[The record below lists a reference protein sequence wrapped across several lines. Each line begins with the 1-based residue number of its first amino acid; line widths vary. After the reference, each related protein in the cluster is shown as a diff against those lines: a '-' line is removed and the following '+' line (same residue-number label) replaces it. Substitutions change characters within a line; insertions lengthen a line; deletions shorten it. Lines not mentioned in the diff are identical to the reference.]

1 MLNAGDAPN
10 WSTLALTQ
18 SKWLCIVG
26 PGVPNLVPGDST
38 VAFGDWSEVCSLG
51 DLLVRSSARHPARK
65 ALVLP
70 GFALTYAELRD
81 AAIEVARGI
90 IGLGVAPRSHV
101 GILANNSCELVASI
115 FGAALAD
122 CVAVPLNARHKSNE
136 LGFIAKN
143 ADLSLILTTAADT
156 SFVDFRESLAGALPS
171 LATSGPGGT
180 LALPEAPKLRHIVLL
195 EGGATGGLTGREAF
209 SQAAASVSIEQVDQA
224 RQRTRIRDTAVIIYT
239 SGTTANPKGCMLTH
253 EALTRGP
260 VERADR
266 RFRSKDQDVTWGGGP
281 LFHIGSFAPFL
292 GSIGTS
298 GTYLTDVAFNAGRAL
313 DLMEQ
318 EGVTAAWPWFPAI
331 LQPLLDHPDFRVER
345 LASLR
350 KALLIGPQTL
360 IERMQTLFP
369 KVEFMQACGMTETAG
384 IFALCGPDETPEQRA
399 TSHGTAVPGV
409 EVRIVDPESGEP
421 MPHDKVGEILVRGY
435 CVMSGY
441 YRSPEKTAEALDA
454 GGWLHTGDLYAQSA
468 DGRLTFNGRA
478 KDMLK
483 VGGENVAAVEVES
496 YLCRHDAVKIA
507 EVVGRPDP
515 RLDEV
520 PVAFVELRPG
530 HTATPGELIAFCTGK
545 IASYKVPRAV
555 YIVSES
561 DWPMSATKVDKRA
574 LRARLADLDLA

>member
-1 MLNAGDAPN
+1 M
-10 WSTLALTQ
+10 
-18 SKWLCIVG
+18 
-26 PGVPNLVPGDST
+26 
-38 VAFGDWSEVCSLG
+38 AFGDWSEVCTLA
-51 DLLVRSSARHPARK
+51 DVLVRSAARHPDRK

-70 GFALTYAELRD
+70 GFALSYAELRD
-81 AAIEVARGI
+81 AAVDVARGI
-90 IGLGVAPRSHV
+90 IGLGVAPRSHI
-101 GILANNSCELVASI
+101 GILANNSRELVAAI
-115 FGAALAD
+115 FGAAMAD
-122 CVAVPLNARHKSNE
+122 CVAVPLNARHKSSE
-136 LGFIAKN
+136 LGFIAEN
-143 ADLSLILTTAADT
+143 ADLALILTTAADT
-156 SFVDFRESLAGALPS
+156 SVVDFREVLLGALPS
-171 LATSGPGGT
+171 LVRSGQGAPM
-180 LALPEAPKLRHIVLL
+180 ALPEAPTLRHIVLL
-195 EGGATGGLTGREAF
+195 EGEAPAGFVSREAF
-209 SQAAASVSIEQVDQA
+209 ARSASTVTREHVNEA
-224 RQRTRIRDTAVIIYT
+224 RQRTRVRDTAVIIYT

-266 RFRSKDQDVTWGGGP
+266 RFRSSDHDVTWGGGP

-292 GSIGTS
+292 GSIGTG
-298 GTYLTDVAFNAGRAL
+298 GTYLTDVVFDAGRAL

-331 LQPLLDHPDFRVER
+331 LQPLLDHPEFRPER

-360 IERMQTLFP
+360 VERVQAMFP
-369 KVEFMQACGMTETAG
+369 QVEFMQACGMTETAG
-384 IFALCGPDETPEQRA
+384 IFALCGPDETQEQRA
-399 TSHGTAVPGV
+399 TSQGRAVPGV
-409 EVRIVDPESGEP
+409 EVRIIDPESGAP

-441 YRSPEKTAEALDA
+441 YRSPEKTAEALDGA
-454 GGWLHTGDLYAQSA
+454 GWLHTGDLYAQNA

-496 YLCRHDAVKIA
+496 YLCRHEAVKIA
-507 EVVGRPDP
+507 EVVGRPDA

-530 HTATPGELIAFCTGK
+530 HTVEPQELIAFCTGK

-555 YIVSES
+555 YIVSEG

-574 LRARLADLDLA
+574 LRARLDELGRG